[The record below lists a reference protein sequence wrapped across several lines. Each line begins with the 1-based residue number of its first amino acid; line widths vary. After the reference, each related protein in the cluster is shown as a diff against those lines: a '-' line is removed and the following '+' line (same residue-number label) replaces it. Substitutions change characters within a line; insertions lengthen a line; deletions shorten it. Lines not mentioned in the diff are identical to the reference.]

1 MRCRS
6 SLQVIVAGMSWQER
20 LCRHALQVIVAGKTW
35 QACVAGK
42 TWQACVGRDVLAGM
56 RLRGCVAGPWAGGL
70 AEGGPTPERGRSC
83 PWTRCRK
90 CWAWTVVGEASV
102 MLAWVSSSDLPSF
115 AYHLHPLS
123 RKKKRSGLL
132 CYLNKHPPCRHPPIR
147 SCLLWSELSAH
158 RHPGTSGP
166 LHPCRICRACT
177 RMPFSWTFLVRG
189 RIGCRV
195 TARGDEVQKREP
207 QRARPGASGG
217 FAHVFWHMCVAVCG
231 AGKFTFCWRGRAC
244 CMYLRAGVLAC
255 WRAGVSFACPS
266 SCGTHC
272 GPWRLFLSAEGMV

>member
-1 MRCRS
+1 MHF
-6 SLQVIVAGMSWQER
+6 VPEER
-20 LCRHALQVIVAGKTW
+20 LPHHGPFPTSWRPTCVSRDEKIYTLRFHGCWSLLVTIDFWWWTLLYNLRRAVAVDCSSFRRRALPRPR
-35 QACVAGK
+35 
-42 TWQACVGRDVLAGM
+42 RDQTPL
-56 RLRGCVAGPWAGGL
+56 RLNG
-70 AEGGPTPERGRSC
+70 
-83 PWTRCRK
+83 
-90 CWAWTVVGEASV
+90 
-102 MLAWVSSSDLPSF
+102 
-115 AYHLHPLS
+115 
-123 RKKKRSGLL
+123 
-132 CYLNKHPPCRHPPIR
+132 HPPCRHPPIR
-147 SCLLWSELSAH
+147 SSRSAH

-272 GPWRLFLSAEGMV
+272 GLWWLFWRPRGWFSWFYGRDATPSRASSRATLKRGGSLD